1 MFQVPEGGSVVL
13 SGAASTDPDG
23 DDLLYEWDLNGDN
36 IIDFTS
42 RDIVF
47 SAVGLDGPGP
57 FMVELTLRDGD
68 PAVRADAMSGTT
80 NAAVSIK
87 NVPPTLITA
96 HLDDPIEGQPFSFDA
111 IVVDPG
117 SDTISEWI
125 IGWGDGSTTTTSTL
139 QVAHT
144 YSHQDRTTLTISVTD
159 EDGTYPL
166 YEEEFNI
173 RNLPPVPVNFL
184 VAQDGAIDVIVDEPL
199 VDDLGNALFDP
210 VTAYEFVAFADAEEK
225 LRQTFTLS
233 EMEQLNTSPPEYQA
247 TLTGLTNGT
256 VYTVTVASINVDGT
270 GAATTSAQTVTPVDT
285 AMVSINTGLNGFTI
299 SSLRTTRFGAFP
311 LTSSGTPAP
320 DVNLTWESSGGSIDE
335 FGLFV
340 APVGP
345 TQVTI
350 SLTGHQPSTGATSTA
365 DLIVTVLEPPAPP
378 PTPEPVN
385 PSGPIPDPPPSTID
399 GAATGIITPEQGAV
413 VSSSDGATTVRIRP
427 STVSEF
433 LVIQIAEIQPEQ
445 VPEVST
451 GVRLITL
458 GDPVLELSF
467 TTPDGAPVPDFIADR
482 AVEITFRYTDAQAE
496 AAGGALNLVVMK
508 YDEEIGAWSKLNT
521 QVDLMAKTLTAFVKR
536 FSLFTVGTEIDES
549 PNITPTPA
557 PTATPRA
564 DVILPATRDRT
575 AERDASTR
583 ILIVGLLLAVLGLTA
598 GSIWHRNIVRRL

>member
-1 MFQVPEGGSVVL
+1 MVL

-166 YEEEFNI
+166 DEEEFNI
-173 RNLPPVPVNFL
+173 RNLPPGPVNFL

-285 AMVSINTGLNGFTI
+285 AMVSISTGLNGFTI
-299 SSLRTTRFGAFP
+299 SSLGTTRFGAFP
-311 LTSSGTPAP
+311 LTSSGMPAP

-350 SLTGHQPSTGATSTA
+350 SLTGHQPSTGAASTA

-378 PTPEPVN
+378 PPTPEPVN
-385 PSGPIPDPPPSTID
+385 PPGPIPDPPPPTID

-445 VPEVST
+445 VPEVPT

-458 GDPVLELSF
+458 GGPVLELSF

-557 PTATPRA
+557 PTTTPRA
-564 DVILPATRDRT
+564 DVILPATGDRT